1 MCHQRLQEVKR
12 TEMEEAAVAEKKEWL
27 KEEDESEL
35 LQVSIALPQVPWQVL
50 GGFTAHYTLCCV
62 LESALFFW

>member
-12 TEMEEAAVAEKKEWL
+12 TEMEEAAVAEKEWL

-35 LQVSIALPQVPWQVL
+35 LQVSIALPQVQWQLL
-50 GGFTAHYTLCCV
+50 GMDITHWTLC
-62 LESALFFW
+62 

>member
-1 MCHQRLQEVKR
+1 MFHQRLQEVKR

-35 LQVSIALPQVPWQVL
+35 LQVSIALPQVQWQLL
-50 GGFTAHYTLCCV
+50 GMDITHWTLC
-62 LESALFFW
+62 

>member
-1 MCHQRLQEVKR
+1 MTVNSVFHQQLQKVKR

-35 LQVSIALPQVPWQVL
+35 LQVSIALPQVQWQVL
-50 GGFTAHYTLCCV
+50 GVDITHSTLC
-62 LESALFFW
+62 

>member
-1 MCHQRLQEVKR
+1 MFHQRLKEVKR
-12 TEMEEAAVAEKKEWL
+12 TEMEEAVVAEKEWL